1 MKCNFTTRLLKFR
14 KLDNAKC
21 WLGYKTVRTERDKK
35 KINKIS
41 ATIVTNDI
49 IEIRNIFFKN
59 YNSEHLL

>member
-35 KINKIS
+35 KINKII

>member
-35 KINKIS
+35 KINKII

-49 IEIRNIFFKN
+49 IEIRNTFFKN